1 MGSTEFDL
9 AILNGRVID
18 GAGNPWFKADLA
30 IKGDEIAWMG
40 KRFKGESHKT
50 LDASGCFV
58 VPGFI
63 DAHSHADFTSL
74 VHRDMEN
81 LVHQGIT
88 TVVAGQCGSSLA
100 PLSDLSREEAEKSLQ
115 GSLPEGVELKLTWST
130 FEEYLRE
137 EEKERMG
144 VNVAHMVGH
153 GAVRAAAMG
162 FEARPPT
169 DEELDHMR
177 ELVEEAMKAGAFG
190 LSTGLI
196 YPPGLYAE
204 TSEIVELA
212 KVAARFG
219 GVYDSHIRGE
229 GRGLMKA
236 LREALEIG
244 FQAGIPVQISHHKI
258 ASKRLWGKSV
268 ETLKLFEEARS
279 KGLDVTLDQY
289 PYVAGSTS
297 LMALLPPWV
306 HDGGREKALERLRDE
321 EARKKIRRDIS
332 EGIEGWENFAGEL
345 GWSNV
350 YVTYVQSEANKPLEG
365 LNLTEIKEKKGVK
378 DEFEALF
385 QLLLEEEGSASMV
398 IFYGDEEDV
407 KRIMRSPLHMVGTDA
422 GSCAAHGPFRRGK
435 PHPRHY
441 GTYPRVLGKYVREE
455 QTLTWEQAVRKMTS
469 LPAQRFKI
477 WDRGLLKPG
486 FKADITVFNPDTI
499 IDKATFTDPH
509 QYPEGIVHVV
519 VNGGIAIEDG
529 SLTKQRFGVT
539 LRKPA
544 TS

>member
-40 KRFKGESHKT
+40 KRFKGESRKT

-350 YVTYVQSEANKPLEG
+350 YVTYVQSEANKHLEG

-529 SLTKQRFGVT
+529 SLIKQRFGVT

>member
-40 KRFKGESHKT
+40 KRFKGESRKT

-350 YVTYVQSEANKPLEG
+350 YVTYVQSEANKHLEG
-365 LNLTEIKEKKGVK
+365 LNLTEI
-378 DEFEALF
+378 
-385 QLLLEEEGSASMV
+385 
-398 IFYGDEEDV
+398 
-407 KRIMRSPLHMVGTDA
+407 
-422 GSCAAHGPFRRGK
+422 
-435 PHPRHY
+435 
-441 GTYPRVLGKYVREE
+441 
-455 QTLTWEQAVRKMTS
+455 
-469 LPAQRFKI
+469 
-477 WDRGLLKPG
+477 
-486 FKADITVFNPDTI
+486 
-499 IDKATFTDPH
+499 
-509 QYPEGIVHVV
+509 
-519 VNGGIAIEDG
+519 
-529 SLTKQRFGVT
+529 
-539 LRKPA
+539 
-544 TS
+544 

>member
-40 KRFKGESHKT
+40 KRFKGESRKT

-350 YVTYVQSEANKPLEG
+350 YVTYVQSEANKHLEG

-469 LPAQRFKI
+469 LPAQRFKL

-509 QYPEGIVHVV
+509 QYPEGIVHVI

>member
-40 KRFKGESHKT
+40 KRFKGESRKT

-350 YVTYVQSEANKPLEG
+350 YVTYVQSEANKHLEG

>member
-40 KRFKGESHKT
+40 KRFKGESRKT

-100 PLSDLSREEAEKSLQ
+100 PLSDLSREEAEKS
-115 GSLPEGVELKLTWST
+115 TWST

-350 YVTYVQSEANKPLEG
+350 YVTYVQSEANKHLEG

-455 QTLTWEQAVRKMTS
+455 QTLTWEQV
-469 LPAQRFKI
+469 
-477 WDRGLLKPG
+477 
-486 FKADITVFNPDTI
+486 NPDTI

-529 SLTKQRFGVT
+529 SLIKQRFGVT